1 MEKRRKI
8 YSQEEMLREVINHA
22 TRMTLLNT
30 SMLEDITRLT
40 REVSEL
46 RNQLRNLTERV
57 TKKEGRLIHFTV
69 Q

>member
-1 MEKRRKI
+1 MEKGRKI
-8 YSQEEMLREVINHA
+8 YSQEEMLREVIDHA

-46 RNQLRNLTERV
+46 RNQVRNLAEQV